1 MNAPGASRG
10 FTLLEMLVVIVLM
23 SIGIGVVGFGLHKGL
38 QQAADR
44 QLLGQMVQALRT
56 TRSAA
61 IISGQTRETSFDL
74 DRRTFKT
81 PGKRPQQWPAEV
93 GVQLNTAADL
103 GEGGGAAFAF
113 YPDGSSSGGNLLVFQ
128 GDRRW
133 RIDVGWLTGSVKS
146 RALP

>member
-1 MNAPGASRG
+1 MNGTGASRG

-61 IISGQTRETSFDL
+61 IISGQPRETSFDL
-74 DRRTFKT
+74 DRRTFQA

-103 GEGGGAAFAF
+103 NAAVAF
-113 YPDGSSSGGNLLVFQ
+113 YPDGSSSGGNLVVFQ
-128 GDRRW
+128 GERRW
-133 RIDVGWLTGSVKS
+133 RIDIGWLTGSVKS

>member
-61 IISGQTRETSFDL
+61 IISGQPRETSFDL
-74 DRRTFKT
+74 DRRTFQA

-103 GEGGGAAFAF
+103 NAAVAF

-128 GDRRW
+128 GERRW
-133 RIDVGWLTGSVKS
+133 RIDIGWLTGSVKS

>member
-1 MNAPGASRG
+1 MKAPGASRG

-23 SIGIGVVGFGLHKGL
+23 SIGIGVVGFGLHAGL
-38 QQAADR
+38 QQAVDR
-44 QLLGQMVQALRT
+44 QLLGQMVEALRT

-61 IISGQTRETSFDL
+61 IISGQPRETSFDL
-74 DRRTFKT
+74 VRRTFKA
-81 PGKRPQQWPAEV
+81 PGKPPQPWPAEV

-103 GEGGGAAFAF
+103 NGAFAF
-113 YPDGSSSGGNLLVFQ
+113 YPDGSSSGGNLLLFQ
-128 GDRRW
+128 GERRW

>member
-10 FTLLEMLVVIVLM
+10 FTLLELLVVIVLM

-44 QLLGQMVQALRT
+44 QLLEQMVQALRT

-74 DRRTFKT
+74 ERRTFQA
-81 PGKRPQQWPAEV
+81 PGRRPQQWPAEV

-103 GEGGGAAFAF
+103 NAAFAF
-113 YPDGSSSGGNLLVFQ
+113 YPDGGSSGGNLQVFQ
-128 GDRRW
+128 GEQRW

-146 RALP
+146 HALP

>member
-44 QLLGQMVQALRT
+44 QLLEQMVQALRT

-74 DRRTFKT
+74 DRRSFKA
-81 PGKRPQQWPAEV
+81 PGRRPQQWPAEV

-103 GEGGGAAFAF
+103 HAAFAF
-113 YPDGSSSGGNLLVFQ
+113 YPDGSSSGGNLQVFQ

>member
-44 QLLGQMVQALRT
+44 QLLGQIVQALRT

-61 IISGQTRETSFDL
+61 IISGQPRETSFDL
-74 DRRTFKT
+74 DRRTFQA

-103 GEGGGAAFAF
+103 NAAVAF
-113 YPDGSSSGGNLLVFQ
+113 YPDGTSSGGNLLVFQ
-128 GDRRW
+128 GERRW
-133 RIDVGWLTGSVKS
+133 RIDIGWLTGSVKS

>member
-44 QLLGQMVQALRT
+44 QLLEQMVQALRT

-74 DRRTFKT
+74 NRRSFKA
-81 PGKRPQQWPAEV
+81 PGRRPQQWPAEV

-103 GEGGGAAFAF
+103 NAAFAF
-113 YPDGSSSGGNLLVFQ
+113 YPDGSSSGGNLQVFQ

>member
-1 MNAPGASRG
+1 MNAPVASRG

-61 IISGQTRETSFDL
+61 IISGQPRETSFDL
-74 DRRTFKT
+74 DRRTFQA

-103 GEGGGAAFAF
+103 NAAVAF

-128 GDRRW
+128 GERRW
-133 RIDVGWLTGSVKS
+133 RIDIGWLTGSVKS

>member
-1 MNAPGASRG
+1 MNGPGASRG

-44 QLLGQMVQALRT
+44 QLLGQIVQALRT

-61 IISGQTRETSFDL
+61 IISGQPRETSFDL
-74 DRRTFKT
+74 DRRTFQA

-103 GEGGGAAFAF
+103 NAAVAF

-128 GDRRW
+128 GERRW

>member
-1 MNAPGASRG
+1 MNGTGASRG

-61 IISGQTRETSFDL
+61 IISGQPRETSFDL
-74 DRRTFKT
+74 DRRTFKV

-103 GEGGGAAFAF
+103 NAAVAF

-128 GDRRW
+128 GERRW
-133 RIDVGWLTGSVKS
+133 RIDIGWLTGSVKS

>member
-23 SIGIGVVGFGLHKGL
+23 SIGITVVGFGLNKGL
-38 QQAADR
+38 QQAAER
-44 QLLGQMVQALRT
+44 QLLGQMVQALRA

-61 IISGQTRETSFDL
+61 IISGQPRETRFDL
-74 DRRTFKT
+74 ARRTFQA
-81 PGKRPQQWPAEV
+81 PGKAPRQWPANM

-103 GEGGGAAFAF
+103 DAAFAF

-128 GDRRW
+128 GERRS
-133 RIDVGWLTGSVKS
+133 RIDIGWLTGSVKS
-146 RALP
+146 RSLP

>member
-61 IISGQTRETSFDL
+61 IISGQPRETSFDL
-74 DRRTFKT
+74 DRRTFQA

-103 GEGGGAAFAF
+103 NAAVAF

-128 GDRRW
+128 GERRW

>member
-23 SIGIGVVGFGLHKGL
+23 SIGMGVVGFGLHKGL

-61 IISGQTRETSFDL
+61 IISGQPRETTFDL
-74 DRRTFKT
+74 AHRVFTA
-81 PGKRPQQWPAEV
+81 PGKRAQQWPAEV

-103 GEGGGAAFAF
+103 GAAFAF

-128 GDRRW
+128 GERRW

>member
-1 MNAPGASRG
+1 MNGPGASRG

-44 QLLGQMVQALRT
+44 QLLGQIVQALRT

-61 IISGQTRETSFDL
+61 IISGQPRETSFDL
-74 DRRTFKT
+74 DRRTFQA

-103 GEGGGAAFAF
+103 NAAVAF
-113 YPDGSSSGGNLLVFQ
+113 YPDGTSSGGNLLVFQ
-128 GDRRW
+128 GERRW
-133 RIDVGWLTGSVKS
+133 RIDIGWLTGSVKS

>member
-1 MNAPGASRG
+1 MKAPGASRG

-61 IISGQTRETSFDL
+61 IISGQPRETSFDL
-74 DRRTFKT
+74 DRRTFQA

-103 GEGGGAAFAF
+103 NAAVAF

-128 GDRRW
+128 GERRW
-133 RIDVGWLTGSVKS
+133 RIDIGWLTGSVKS

>member
-44 QLLGQMVQALRT
+44 QLLGQIVQALRT

-61 IISGQTRETSFDL
+61 IISGQPRETSFDL
-74 DRRTFKT
+74 DRRTFQA

-103 GEGGGAAFAF
+103 NAAVAF

-128 GDRRW
+128 GERRW
-133 RIDVGWLTGSVKS
+133 RIDIGWLTGSVKS